1 MAFFCIISHL
11 RIILVYNIV
20 MIICIC
26 KRVSDRDIA
35 RCARA
40 GMGFDELQ
48 WELGVAT
55 QCGACESC
63 ARDTLAQCQTSEPV
77 AFISPATDTARP
89 AT

>member
-1 MAFFCIISHL
+1 
-11 RIILVYNIV
+11 

-35 RCARA
+35 HCARA

-55 QCGACESC
+55 QCGVCESC
-63 ARDTLAQCQTSEPV
+63 ARETLAQCQRSAPV
-77 AFISPATDTARP
+77 AFISPAHDAARP
-89 AT
+89 IT